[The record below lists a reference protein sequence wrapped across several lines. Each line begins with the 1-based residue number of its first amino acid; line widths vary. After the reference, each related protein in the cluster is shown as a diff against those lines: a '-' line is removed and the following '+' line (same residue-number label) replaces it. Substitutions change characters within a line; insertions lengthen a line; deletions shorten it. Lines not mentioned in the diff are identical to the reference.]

1 MLRDIFLYDTGQ
13 VPVPKEGE
21 LYKTVDIAG
30 RIFHLYYG
38 YYEDF
43 EREHHEPM
51 PIYPDL
57 IKHPEYTQEGIPIV
71 TAMQDACPHY
81 RGTADGESCQECA
94 HFLQGEE
101 LFGLCGCI
109 ENRATQ
115 IQLTENNTKT
125 NG

>member
-13 VPVPKEGE
+13 VPVPREGE
-21 LYKTVDIAG
+21 LYRTVDIAG

-38 YYEDF
+38 YYEEF

-57 IKHPEYTQEGIPIV
+57 IKNPEYTQEGIPIV
-71 TAMQDACPHY
+71 TAMQDACPYY
-81 RGTADGESCQECA
+81 RGTADGECCHECA

-109 ENRATQ
+109 ENRGAACNQ
-115 IQLTENNTKT
+115 SEENSQ
-125 NG
+125 